1 LSSWNIVSGR
11 AQVGVVGDNVTI
23 TGGVTFGG
31 RPTDDDT
38 EATQVPVIGDNV
50 TIPGGIHFTRDAGE
64 I

>member
-1 LSSWNIVSGR
+1 LSSRNIISGR

-31 RPTDDDT
+31 RPADDDT
-38 EATQVPVIGDNV
+38 EVTQVPVIGDNV
-50 TIPGGIHFTRDAGE
+50 TITGGIYFTRDEGE